1 MQNQENNLYKDMFFI
16 LTEGISEALEA
27 DTMDNT
33 KQVLINAIAKTED
46 IYIKY
51 TLK

>member
-1 MQNQENNLYKDMFFI
+1 MQNQENNLYRDMFFI

-27 DTMDNT
+27 DVVNDI
-33 KQVLINAIAKTED
+33 KQILINTVAKTED